1 MPLPFFLAMF
11 VLPAAII
18 GSAVLLA
25 ELSRRAERRAEEESR

>member
-18 GSAVLLA
+18 GTAILLA
-25 ELSRRAERRAEEESR
+25 GLSRRADRRKDGESI

>member
-18 GSAVLLA
+18 GTAVLLA
-25 ELSRRAERRAEEESR
+25 ELSRRADRRTDEGRR

>member
-25 ELSRRAERRAEEESR
+25 GLSRRVDRRKDGEGI